1 MRWRRSGLMAFAFL
15 AANALAVD
23 LSWLYRFAI
32 REPNPPIRSCFG
44 WPSPWERLCDS
55 FGRGRVDELPR
66 LMIFNYESRELITL
80 LVPAPVLAVGLF
92 CSLRSLGAF
101 RGRIRLRAVLVAV
114 ALSSFEFEA
123 IRGLWGAVDAW
134 EYSQQQDDPF
144 WSYDTWIWGDDL

>member
-15 AANALAVD
+15 ATNALAVD

-55 FGRGRVDELPR
+55 LGRGRIDELPHL
-66 LMIFNYESRELITL
+66 LMFHYESRELVSL
-80 LVPAPVLAVGLF
+80 LVPAPILALALF
-92 CSLRSLGAF
+92 YSLRGLGAF
-101 RGRIRLRAVLVAV
+101 RVRFRLRAVLVAV
-114 ALSSFEFEA
+114 AFSAFEFEA
-123 IRGLWGAVDAW
+123 IRYLWGAVDAW
-134 EYSQQQDDPF
+134 EYSQQQYDPR